1 MCIYK
6 LLYISYFIYAI
17 SGGFL
22 TRSREP
28 SESLLLGRTIC
39 YNSSMTISLLG
50 YAILSLLARVPL
62 SGYDLAR
69 EMKKPHSFFFG
80 QAQLSQIYPELAR
93 LEAAELVTSQIIEQ
107 RGRPDRKVYS
117 ISPLGLQRLQSWVV
131 SPTPLLE
138 VRSEFL
144 IKAHS
149 LWLADP
155 EQALLQFQE
164 QERSHQANLGAYEAE
179 LTRIEESWGIEIR
192 LMNMPALGDYLTVK
206 RGVGYEREYIAWL
219 QWVIVILEERVKQK
233 FEELAPGQI
242 REPFSRRNQH

>member
-1 MCIYK
+1 
-6 LLYISYFIYAI
+6 
-17 SGGFL
+17 
-22 TRSREP
+22 
-28 SESLLLGRTIC
+28 
-39 YNSSMTISLLG
+39 MTISLLG

-117 ISPLGLQRLQSWVV
+117 ILPPGRQQLERWVV
-131 SPTPLLE
+131 SPTPPLE
-138 VRSEFL
+138 VRTEFL

-155 EQALLQFQE
+155 QQALLQFQE
-164 QERSHQANLGAYEAE
+164 QERYHQANLAAYEASLAMLE
-179 LTRIEESWGIEIR
+179 ERWGADLALVNGPSRLWRLPDRQARGRVRTRLHRLAAMGDGDPGRAGEAATWGASTRIESHPNGEIIKSQI
-192 LMNMPALGDYLTVK
+192 NWYKNPGVTAALNTHSFFRPDL
-206 RGVGYEREYIAWL
+206 
-219 QWVIVILEERVKQK
+219 
-233 FEELAPGQI
+233 
-242 REPFSRRNQH
+242 RRWP

>member
-1 MCIYK
+1 
-6 LLYISYFIYAI
+6 
-17 SGGFL
+17 
-22 TRSREP
+22 
-28 SESLLLGRTIC
+28 
-39 YNSSMTISLLG
+39 MTISLLG

-93 LEAAELVTSQIIEQ
+93 LEAAELIASQIIEQ

-117 ISPLGLQRLQSWVV
+117 ILPPGRQELERWVV

-155 EQALLQFQE
+155 QQALLQFQE
-164 QERSHQANLGAYEAE
+164 QERYHKANLVAYEAS
-179 LTRIEESWGIEIR
+179 LAMLEERRGAR
-192 LMNMPALGDYLTVK
+192 LALMNIPDFGDYLTVK

-219 QWVIVILEERVKQK
+219 HWAMAILEERVKQR
-233 FEELAPGQI
+233 EERGA
-242 REPFSRRNQH
+242 E

>member
-1 MCIYK
+1 
-6 LLYISYFIYAI
+6 
-17 SGGFL
+17 
-22 TRSREP
+22 
-28 SESLLLGRTIC
+28 
-39 YNSSMTISLLG
+39 MTISLLG

-93 LEAAELVTSQIIEQ
+93 LEAAELIASQIIEQ

-117 ISPLGLQRLQSWVV
+117 ILPPGRQHLERWVV
-131 SPTPLLE
+131 SPTPPLE

-155 EQALLQFQE
+155 EQALLRFRE
-164 QERSHQANLGAYEAE
+164 QERSHQANLATYEAS
-179 LTRIEESWGIEIR
+179 LALLEERWGAR
-192 LMNMPALGDYLTVK
+192 PAFVDGPDFGDYLTVK
-206 RGVGYEREYIAWL
+206 RGVGYERDYLAWL
-219 QWVIVILEERVKQK
+219 HWTMAILEERVKQQR
-233 FEELAPGQI
+233 EEQI
-242 REPFSRRNQH
+242 SE

>member
-1 MCIYK
+1 
-6 LLYISYFIYAI
+6 
-17 SGGFL
+17 
-22 TRSREP
+22 
-28 SESLLLGRTIC
+28 
-39 YNSSMTISLLG
+39 MTISLLG
-50 YAILSLLARVPL
+50 YAILSLLARLPL

-93 LEAAELVTSQIIEQ
+93 LEAAELVASQIIEQ

-117 ISPLGLQRLQSWVV
+117 ILPLGRQQLERWVV

-149 LWLADP
+149 LWLADT

-164 QERSHQANLGAYEAE
+164 QERYHQANLAAYEAA
-179 LTRIEESWGIEIR
+179 LSMLEERWGAR
-192 LMNMPALGDYLTVK
+192 LALMNISDFGDYLTVK
-206 RGVGYEREYIAWL
+206 RGVGYERDYIAWL
-219 QWVIVILEERVKQK
+219 QWVMAILEERVKQQR
-233 FEELAPGQI
+233 EERAS
-242 REPFSRRNQH
+242 E